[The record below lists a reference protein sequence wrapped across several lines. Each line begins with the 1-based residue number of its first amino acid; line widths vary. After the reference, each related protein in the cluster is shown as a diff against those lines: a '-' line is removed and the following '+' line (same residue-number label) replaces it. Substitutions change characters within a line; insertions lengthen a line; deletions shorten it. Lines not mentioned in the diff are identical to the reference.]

1 VPHPLRLS
9 KGAVFDFEAF
19 SSGLRAIPAARP
31 DLSFREDVTK
41 LQKGDFFASKLIV
54 FSVTFGRKTKKSQP
68 PSGASRRFF
77 PDFAPAKL
85 SACAVE
91 KSLFDLSR
99 KPRWF
104 SFDHSNPS
112 RHPRKKTKI
121 TLPHNYRNAIILIR

>member
-9 KGAVFDFEAF
+9 KGAVFDFEVF

-31 DLSFREDVTK
+31 DLSFREAVTK

-77 PDFAPAKL
+77 FQL
-85 SACAVE
+85 RYCEVVGLRSRE
-91 KSLFDLSR
+91 ISLRSIAQATMVF
-99 KPRWF
+99 
-104 SFDHSNPS
+104 
-112 RHPRKKTKI
+112 I
-121 TLPHNYRNAIILIR
+121 